1 MRLLLVEDDVLLA
14 EGVNTALARAGY
26 TVDWV
31 SKGNDALS
39 ALQAAQYSL
48 IILDLGLPDMDG
60 LLLLKKIRQQLK
72 QELPVLILT
81 ARDQLDDK
89 VSGLDAGADDYLAKP
104 FELDEL
110 LARLRA
116 LLRRRPVATATTL
129 NCGDIELDP
138 EAWTASYKNQ
148 DMGLSRR
155 EMMVLRVLM
164 EQQGKVVTKS
174 ALANQL
180 YNWDDDIGSNTLE
193 VYIHGLRKRTDKALI
208 KTIRGVGYML
218 LNSTE

>member
-1 MRLLLVEDDVLLA
+1 MRLLLIEDDVLLA
-14 EGVNTALARAGY
+14 EGVNTALTRAGY

-31 SKGNDALS
+31 STAADAL
-39 ALQAAQYSL
+39 ADLQAAQYSL

-60 LLLLKKIRQQLK
+60 LSLLSKIRQQLK

-116 LLRRRPVATATTL
+116 LLRRRPIATATTL
-129 NCGDIELDP
+129 TCGDIELDP
-138 EAWTASYKNQ
+138 EAWTASYKNE

-155 EMMVLRVLM
+155 EMMVLRLLM

-180 YNWDDDIGSNTLE
+180 YNWDDEIGSNTLE
-193 VYIHGLRKRTDKALI
+193 VYVHGLRKRMGKAQI

-218 LNSTE
+218 LKNE